1 MKTSDILT
9 ETTEEIVGISLDF
22 NDLSSIQIGALR
34 AISDGRLDFA
44 NATDRMMSIVYELQ
58 GVNLVDDAYDLTPMG
73 EKAVGLA
80 LTLGG
85 VERRV
90 AAFKAQKQQEYDRDV
105 NDYNDY
111 ENTMDDDDWSEY
123 EMNRFGGLNHL
134 GMSGS

>member
-1 MKTSDILT
+1 MKTSDILI
-9 ETTEEIVGISLDF
+9 ETTKEIAGIGLDF

-44 NATDRMMSIVYELQ
+44 NASDRMMDIVYELQ
-58 GVNLVDDAYDLTPMG
+58 GLNLVNAAYDLTPTG

-85 VERRV
+85 AERRA
-90 AAFKAQKQQEYDRDV
+90 AAFKAQKQQKYDRDV

-123 EMNRFGGLNHL
+123 ELNRFGNIYRK
-134 GMSGS
+134 